1 MTLTGFETLKITDTG
16 LKVCMQLLHSSAR
29 NLEGH
34 PASEIIACVTVSFLF
49 FFFLVACH
57 HRGNHNLCL
66 GTEDVN

>member
-29 NLEGH
+29 NLEDH
-34 PASEIIACVTVSFLF
+34 PASEIIACVTVSFL
-49 FFFLVACH
+49 VACH
-57 HRGNHNLCL
+57 NRGNHNLCL